1 MIFQT
6 SRLLFQKKLGTE
18 FLSKILIIIIII
30 IIIIDI
36 IIIIEFLGKPPG
48 VEPAA

>member
-30 IIIIDI
+30 IIDI

>member
-30 IIIIDI
+30 IIDII